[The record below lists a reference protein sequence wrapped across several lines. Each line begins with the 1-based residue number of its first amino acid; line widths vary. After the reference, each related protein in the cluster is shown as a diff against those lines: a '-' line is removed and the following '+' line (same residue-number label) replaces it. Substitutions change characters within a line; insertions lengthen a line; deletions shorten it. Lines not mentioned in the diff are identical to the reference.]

1 MDRHTKTVY
10 HYCSNETFMSILS
23 NLTLRVTNIKKSNDY
38 TEIVNC
44 LDLFQRSLRIAC
56 YRFNKTNPEDSE
68 FAQFYHEADIATL
81 VERSIMN
88 DTLTYYAV
96 CFSEAGDSLSQWRG
110 YADNATG
117 VAIGFDRQ
125 YLDKATDRQ
134 NMKFMEVE
142 YNKQNVEEDLV
153 NYVVNKFEQVKKD
166 LGVFVTTTHYGNAIS
181 QVLTSFV
188 YNAAFYK
195 NAAFAEEKE
204 LRLVFY
210 PFGNIQNLYIRH
222 QARDM
227 SSNQLYYDRMFEYL
241 QKERQY
247 GPFIRKPLSF
257 GLRRNNIFSYFDLDF
272 SSIAP
277 FFVQEIVLGP
287 KNNMD
292 DLDLRLFLLSK
303 GFDVANIKII
313 RSTATYQ

>member
-1 MDRHTKTVY
+1 MSHYAKTVY
-10 HYCSNETFMSILS
+10 HYCSNEAFISILS
-23 NLTLRVTNIKKSNDY
+23 SMTLRATNIKKSNDY

-56 YRFNKTNPEDSE
+56 YRFSKENPEDTE
-68 FAQFYHEADIATL
+68 FSQLYHETDIATL

-125 YLDKATDRQ
+125 YLENLTNRQ
-134 NMKFMEVE
+134 SVKFMPVE
-142 YNKQNVEEDLV
+142 YSKEEVQEDLISHIIR
-153 NYVVNKFEQVKKD
+153 KFNQVKTD
-166 LGVFVTTTHYGNAIS
+166 LHGFATTTHYGNAIS
-181 QVLTSFV
+181 QIISSFV

-195 NAAFAEEKE
+195 NSAFAEERE
-204 LRLVFY
+204 VRLVFY
-210 PFGNIQNLYIRH
+210 PFGNIQNLCVRNRS
-222 QARDM
+222 RDM
-227 SSNQLYYDRMFEYL
+227 STNQLYYDRMYEYL
-241 QKERQY
+241 QKEQQH
-247 GPFIRKPLSF
+247 GPFIRKSLSF
-257 GLRRNNIFSYFDLDF
+257 GLRRNNIFSYFDLNF
-272 SSIAP
+272 SAIAP

-303 GFDVANIKII
+303 GLDIANIKIT

>member
-1 MDRHTKTVY
+1 MDRYTKTVY
-10 HYCSNETFMSILS
+10 HYCSNETFISIIS
-23 NLTLRVTNIKKSNDY
+23 NLTLRITNIKKSNDY
-38 TEIVNC
+38 TEIVNS
-44 LDLFQRSLRIAC
+44 LDLFQRSLRVAC
-56 YRFNKTNPEDSE
+56 YRFSKANPDDFE
-68 FAQFYHEADIATL
+68 FAQLYHETDIATL

-125 YLDKATDRQ
+125 YLDIVTDRQ
-134 NMKFMEVE
+134 NMKFMAVE
-142 YNKQNVEEDLV
+142 YDKENIQEDLV
-153 NYVVNKFEQVKKD
+153 RYIINKFEQVKKD
-166 LGVFVTTTHYGNAIS
+166 LGNDATVTHYGNAIS
-181 QVLTSFV
+181 QVITSFV

-195 NAAFAEEKE
+195 NSAFDEEKE

-210 PFGNIQNLYIRH
+210 PFGNIQNLRIHH

-227 SSNQLYYDRMFEYL
+227 SANQLYYDRMFEYL
-241 QKERQY
+241 QKEQQY

-272 SSIAP
+272 SAIAP

-303 GFDVANIKII
+303 GFDIANIKIT

>member
-1 MDRHTKTVY
+1 MSWYTKPVY
-10 HYCSNETFMSILS
+10 HYCSCETFISILS

-56 YRFNKTNPEDSE
+56 YRFNKKNPEDFE
-68 FAQFYHEADIATL
+68 FAQLYHETDIATL

-88 DTLTYYAV
+88 DTLTYYAI

-110 YADNATG
+110 YADNAAG
-117 VAIGFDRQ
+117 VAIGFNRR
-125 YLDKATDRQ
+125 YLDEVTDHQ
-134 NMKFMEVE
+134 NMKFMSVE
-142 YNKQNVEEDLV
+142 YNKQDVQEDLV
-153 NYVVNKFEQVKKD
+153 GYIIKKLERVKED
-166 LGVFVTTTHYGNAIS
+166 LGDLATATHYGNAIS
-181 QVLTSFV
+181 SVISSFV

-195 NAAFAEEKE
+195 NSAFAEERE
-204 LRLVFY
+204 WRLVFY

-222 QARDM
+222 QSRDM

-272 SSIAP
+272 SAIAP

-303 GFDVANIKII
+303 GFDIANTKIT